1 MTDFER
7 NKTRVTAEYEALIN
21 RKNIVS
27 DSYNGIYDRY
37 VYPVLTAA
45 HAPIIW
51 KYDMNPETNP
61 YFMERLGINAV
72 LNSGAIY
79 LNGKY
84 YLVARVEGNDRKSF
98 FAVAESD
105 SPVDGFRFWDFP
117 VQLPDTEPE
126 ETNVYDMRLTQH
138 EDGWIYGVFCSE
150 SKDKTSNDLSA
161 ATAQAGIVRTKDL
174 KTWERLP
181 NLKST
186 GRFYRNWLRRRSMLR
201 SLRRHHK
208 PCYLHRRS
216 CYLTKAVS
224 HNHRGKE
231 RCRRS
236 AYQDTKGLDTHCT
249 WRKKHSR
256 RS

>member
-7 NKTRVTAEYEALIN
+7 NKARVTAEYEALIN

-181 NLKST
+181 NLKSKSPQQT
-186 GRFYRNWLRRRSMLR
+186 LCFTLS
-201 SLRRHHK
+201 SLTESTHSTHV
-208 PCYLHRRS
+208 HRTTLS
-216 CYLTKAVS
+216 KLAQAEEYASVFAKTSQTLLSAQTKLLS
-224 HNHRGKE
+224 HQGSITQSQR
-231 RCRRS
+231 
-236 AYQDTKGLDTHCT
+236 
-249 WRKKHSR
+249 
-256 RS
+256 

>member
-7 NKTRVTAEYEALIN
+7 NKARVTAEYEALIN

-161 ATAQAGIVRTKDL
+161 ATAQAGIVRT
-174 KTWERLP
+174 RI
-181 NLKST
+181 
-186 GRFYRNWLRRRSMLR
+186 LRHGKGFLIS
-201 SLRRHHK
+201 S
-208 PCYLHRRS
+208 P
-216 CYLTKAVS
+216 S
-224 HNHRGKE
+224 H
-231 RCRRS
+231 
-236 AYQDTKGLDTHCT
+236 
-249 WRKKHSR
+249 HSR
-256 RS
+256 ETLCFTLSSLTESTHSTHVHRTILSKLAQAEEYASVFVKTSQTLLSAQMKLLSHQGSITQSQR

>member
-7 NKTRVTAEYEALIN
+7 NKARVTAEYEALIN

-126 ETNVYDMRLTQH
+126 ETNVYDMRHGKDFLISSPSHHSRETLYFTLSSLTESTHSTHVHRTILSKLAQA
-138 EDGWIYGVFCSE
+138 EEYASVFA
-150 SKDKTSNDLSA
+150 KTSQTLLSA
-161 ATAQAGIVRTKDL
+161 QKKL
-174 KTWERLP
+174 L
-181 NLKST
+181 
-186 GRFYRNWLRRRSMLR
+186 
-201 SLRRHHK
+201 
-208 PCYLHRRS
+208 
-216 CYLTKAVS
+216 S
-224 HNHRGKE
+224 HQGSITQSQR
-231 RCRRS
+231 
-236 AYQDTKGLDTHCT
+236 
-249 WRKKHSR
+249 
-256 RS
+256 

>member
-7 NKTRVTAEYEALIN
+7 NKARVTAEYEALIN

-61 YFMERLGINAV
+61 YFIERLGINAV

-150 SKDKTSNDLSA
+150 SKDKD
-161 ATAQAGIVRTKDL
+161 R
-174 KTWERLP
+174 
-181 NLKST
+181 KS
-186 GRFYRNWLRRRSMLR
+186 L
-201 SLRRHHK
+201 
-208 PCYLHRRS
+208 
-216 CYLTKAVS
+216 V
-224 HNHRGKE
+224 
-231 RCRRS
+231 
-236 AYQDTKGLDTHCT
+236 
-249 WRKKHSR
+249 
-256 RS
+256 

>member
-7 NKTRVTAEYEALIN
+7 NKARVTAEYEALIN

-150 SKDKTSNDLSA
+150 STELSFVKTVTCIFTTLHQTQDFTLRQQRSTSLWITHSTLRQTRCVLL
-161 ATAQAGIVRTKDL
+161 TA
-174 KTWERLP
+174 
-181 NLKST
+181 
-186 GRFYRNWLRRRSMLR
+186 
-201 SLRRHHK
+201 
-208 PCYLHRRS
+208 
-216 CYLTKAVS
+216 
-224 HNHRGKE
+224 
-231 RCRRS
+231 
-236 AYQDTKGLDTHCT
+236 
-249 WRKKHSR
+249 
-256 RS
+256 